1 MKYLMSVL
9 WLKKTDYNTNTREL
23 EKKITDHSH
32 DKYITT
38 PGFNKLTAK
47 IFFARLKQ
55 TNLVTKIDFDNK
67 LKNLI

>member
-1 MKYLMSVL
+1 MSVL

-47 IFFARLKQ
+47 IFFCKIK
-55 TNLVTKIDFDNK
+55 TNKFSNK
-67 LKNLI
+67 NRF